1 GTQGFEINFESDS
14 KEFTN
19 FTIWTVKAD
28 GTALSGVHKINAIM
42 ACASVKSLTPTD
54 QKLEKYDFDLKQK
67 VQQTCVVAPEMTNKR
82 IGVLLQRENYLN
94 GSGQQRHQMNF
105 FASFNADS
113 E

>member
-1 GTQGFEINFESDS
+1 TQGFEINFESDS

-67 VQQTCVVAPEMTNKR
+67 VQQTCVVAPEMTNK
-82 IGVLLQRENYLN
+82 
-94 GSGQQRHQMNF
+94 
-105 FASFNADS
+105 
-113 E
+113 

>member
-1 GTQGFEINFESDS
+1 DS

-94 GSGQQRHQMNF
+94 
-105 FASFNADS
+105 
-113 E
+113 